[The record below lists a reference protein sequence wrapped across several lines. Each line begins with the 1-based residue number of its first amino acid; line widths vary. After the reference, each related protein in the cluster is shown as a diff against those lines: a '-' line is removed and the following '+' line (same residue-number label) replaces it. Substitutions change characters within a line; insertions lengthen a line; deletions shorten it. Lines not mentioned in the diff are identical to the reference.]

1 MGAWLRR
8 SMLVLVLTL
17 AAGCGDAGAATPA
30 PTRTAVTW
38 QRFAVECSELVNA
51 PYGLPTRGKPS
62 AVDHVDD
69 AERYEE
75 RCEYA
80 APGARPLLTLHVTVF
95 RGADGATRVEQE
107 FLKERTAADSTEW
120 VDFVDVPQLGDA
132 AFAIYDQGAWNVLM
146 KARTGNAIGVA
157 ELLAGKDVAESW
169 SGSAPLEQ
177 QVPALS
183 AAMTNFLA
191 GLS

>member
-1 MGAWLRR
+1 
-8 SMLVLVLTL
+8 MLLLTL
-17 AAGCGDAGAATPA
+17 AAGCGDVGAATPA
-30 PTRTAVTW
+30 PAPARTAATW
-38 QRFAVECSELVNA
+38 QRFAVECPELVNA

-62 AVDHVDD
+62 AADHVDD
-69 AERYEE
+69 AGRYEE

-80 APGARPLLTLHVTVF
+80 APGGRPLLTLHVTVF

-107 FLKERTAADSTEW
+107 YLKERTAADSTES

-132 AFAIYDQGAWNVLM
+132 AFAIYDKGAWNVLM

-169 SGSAPLEQ
+169 SASAPLEQ
-177 QVPALS
+177 QVPKLS
-183 AAMTNFLA
+183 VLMTNFLT